1 MAAISRGNESCSK
14 SKRKAK
20 SGSNRSGASRFRK
33 RLSWPCS
40 RLWSRA
46 IVAEPARNISKVQ
59 PLNAREPERAQAQ
72 KSVAREYG
80 EAMIIALLLAIFIR
94 TFFVQAYKIPSG
106 SMEPTLLSGDHILVN
121 KIICGLRVPDSIF
134 GLAIPGVPLGQYVF
148 HLEPVHRGDV
158 VVFVFPPDRTKDFIK
173 RVIGVG
179 GDTVA
184 VKNGVVWLNGAP
196 MDDPHA
202 HREVADTDRSPVS
215 PRDNFGPVTVPPGK
229 LFMMGDNRDRSYD
242 SRFWGFVD
250 LNDVE
255 GRATIIYLPW
265 NEEKADAAST
275 LSEVFLWPEYIRWD
289 RLGMIVH

>member
-1 MAAISRGNESCSK
+1 
-14 SKRKAK
+14 
-20 SGSNRSGASRFRK
+20 
-33 RLSWPCS
+33 
-40 RLWSRA
+40 
-46 IVAEPARNISKVQ
+46 VAEPARNIPKAQ
-59 PLNAREPERAQAQ
+59 PLNAREADRAPAQ
-72 KSVAREYG
+72 KSVTREYV
-80 EAMIIALLLAIFIR
+80 EAMIIALVLAVFIR

-106 SMEPTLLSGDHILVN
+106 SMEPTLLIGDHILVN
-121 KIICGLRVPDSIF
+121 KIIFGLRMPDTIF
-134 GLAIPGVPLGQYVF
+134 GLEIPGLPLGQYVF

-173 RVIGVG
+173 RVIGTA

-184 VKNGVVWLNGAP
+184 VKNGVVWLNGSP
-196 MDDPHA
+196 MDDPHR
-202 HREVADTDRSPVS
+202 HWEVADTDRSPVS

-275 LSEVFLWPEYIRWD
+275 FSEFFLWFEYIRWD

>member
-1 MAAISRGNESCSK
+1 
-14 SKRKAK
+14 
-20 SGSNRSGASRFRK
+20 
-33 RLSWPCS
+33 
-40 RLWSRA
+40 
-46 IVAEPARNISKVQ
+46 VAEPARNISKAQ
-59 PLNAREPERAQAQ
+59 PLSDRETAERAPAQ

-80 EAMIIALLLAIFIR
+80 EAMVIALVLAIFIR

-106 SMEPTLLSGDHILVN
+106 SMEPTLLIGDHILVN
-121 KIICGLRVPDSIF
+121 KIIYGLRMPDSIF
-134 GLAIPGVPLGQYVF
+134 GLEIPGLPLGKYLF

-158 VVFVFPPDRTKDFIK
+158 VVFVFPVPPRDKDFIK
-173 RVIGVG
+173 RVIGVA
-179 GDTVA
+179 GDTIA
-184 VKNGVVWLNGAP
+184 VKNGVVWLNGSP
-196 MDDPHA
+196 MPDPHG
-202 HREVADTDRSPVS
+202 HFEVAAQDRSPVS

-265 NEEKADAAST
+265 NEEKADSAST
-275 LSEVFLWPEYIRWD
+275 LSVVFLWFEYIRWD